1 MVPKAKALV
10 KGQPPTPFTEG
21 EAVRASKGSVLSG
34 LYVVELH
41 LWSKDF
47 ESGMEISYMDLFNV
61 VVGESGEHLENFV
74 KLKHEIRNF
83 QKIHFSWNFL
93 VTQDIR
99 FS

>member
-1 MVPKAKALV
+1 MVLKAKALV

-21 EAVRASKGSVLSG
+21 EAVRASEGSVLSG

-47 ESGMEISYMDLFNV
+47 DSGMEILNMELFTV

-74 KLKHEIRNF
+74 KLNHEI
-83 QKIHFSWNFL
+83 
-93 VTQDIR
+93 
-99 FS
+99 

>member
-47 ESGMEISYMDLFNV
+47 ESGMEISFMELFNV
-61 VVGESGEHLENFV
+61 VVRESGEHLENFV
-74 KLKHEIRNF
+74 KLKHEI
-83 QKIHFSWNFL
+83 
-93 VTQDIR
+93 
-99 FS
+99 